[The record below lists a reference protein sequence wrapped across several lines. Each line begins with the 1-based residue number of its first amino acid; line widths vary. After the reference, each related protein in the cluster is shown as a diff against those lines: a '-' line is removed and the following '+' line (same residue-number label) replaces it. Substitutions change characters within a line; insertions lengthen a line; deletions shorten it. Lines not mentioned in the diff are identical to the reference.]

1 MKTMASMLL
10 FLWLAI
16 PAAAQDAPAPEKRS
30 YSYLVYW
37 RTARIGYQKSSWT
50 TETVDGSRRDTIS
63 DETYIKI
70 KRSFDGTTFE
80 VRESSKKIYGPDWKP
95 VSQSNERSDGGQKTT
110 TEVKYSD
117 KSISITE
124 ASGKGKPVN
133 FEVSL
138 EGKNFLDDQQAFA
151 KLKAEGRLKAQERLS
166 FDAFSSSDKALVP
179 CIWIVGQA
187 TTRKAKT
194 GEALKGTSI
203 SVVQGGARTELLLDD
218 NGLPLWIWSS
228 AMIAAE
234 RVNKIP
240 EPFEV
245 ESPPEIK
252 SSMEANAVIP
262 GDDTQIERM
271 EIHFK
276 FPKDDGDGV
285 PPLLDSNSY
294 HDVVRWEKGKQT
306 GYAARLKAQRLP
318 DDFEA
323 PAFPLAN
330 VDDSAKKFLAATPMC
345 ESEDEV
351 LAGKSAELVKKC
363 KDAREAATALCKF
376 VYRHLAKKSGKSGTA
391 TARQAYD
398 EKKGDCTEHAAL
410 FVAMARAAGLPARC
424 VSGTVYLAGEE
435 QAIWGY
441 HAWSEVWLG
450 RWVVVDAT
458 VNQVGVGARY
468 LFFQYDEPGETEGS
482 GRTARCL
489 SNDFTPIIDAYRLKG
504 RDEFRLED
512 SQKFEFK

>member
-1 MKTMASMLL
+1 MKILASMLFL
-10 FLWLAI
+10 LWLSI
-16 PAAAQDAPAPEKRS
+16 PVVAQEAPQSETRA

-37 RTARIGYQKSSWT
+37 KNARIGYQKSTWK
-50 TETVDGSRRDTIS
+50 TETVDGLRRDTIT
-63 DETYIKI
+63 DETYIII

-80 VRESSKKIYGPDWKP
+80 VRESTSKVYGPDWKP
-95 VSQSNERSDGGQKTT
+95 VSQALEHTDGGQKTI
-110 TEVKYSD
+110 TEVVYSD
-117 KSISITE
+117 SAISVTE
-124 ASGKGKPVN
+124 ASGQGKPVK
-133 FEVSL
+133 FEISL

-151 KLKAEGRLKAQERLS
+151 KLKSEGRLKAQERLS
-166 FDAFSSSDKALVP
+166 FDSFSSSDKALVP
-179 CIWIVGQA
+179 CTWIVGQVA
-187 TTRKAKT
+187 TRKAKT
-194 GEALKGTSI
+194 GETLKGTSV

-218 NGLPLWIWSS
+218 NGLPLWVWSS
-228 AMIAAE
+228 AMISAE
-234 RVNKIP
+234 RVDKIP

-252 SSMEANAVIP
+252 SSMVANAVIP
-262 GDDTQIERM
+262 GDDTQIDRM

-276 FPKDDGDGV
+276 FPVDDGDGV

-318 DDFEA
+318 DDFKA
-323 PAFPLAN
+323 PPFPLEK
-330 VDDSAKKFLAATPMC
+330 VDEGAKKFLAATPMC

-351 LAGKSAELVKKC
+351 LAAKSADVVKKC
-363 KDAREAATALCKF
+363 KDAHEAATVLCKF
-376 VYRHLAKKSGKSGTA
+376 VYRYLAKKSGNSGTA
-391 TARQAYD
+391 TARQAFD

-410 FVAMARAAGLPARC
+410 FVALARAAGLPARC
-424 VSGTVYLAGEE
+424 VSGTVYLAGREE
-435 QAIWGY
+435 AFWGY

-504 RDEFRLED
+504 RDEFRLEN
-512 SQKFEFK
+512 SKKFEFK